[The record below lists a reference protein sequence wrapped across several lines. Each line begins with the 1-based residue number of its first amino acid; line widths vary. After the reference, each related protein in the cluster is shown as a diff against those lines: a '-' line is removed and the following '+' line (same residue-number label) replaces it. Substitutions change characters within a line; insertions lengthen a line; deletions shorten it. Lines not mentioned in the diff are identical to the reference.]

1 MLVGVEEIKIREAR
15 FDEPAVQ
22 RLIAEAMAELS
33 RRYGGSGDDTPVAVT
48 DFAPPSG
55 AFLVAYATAEDQLLG
70 CAGWRAHG
78 EDAELKRMFT
88 VPAARGRG
96 VARRV
101 LAAIEESA
109 RERGCKRVI
118 LETGDRQPEAI
129 ALYLSCGYER
139 IDDFGY
145 YQGEEGVLSYA
156 RSL

>member
-1 MLVGVEEIKIREAR
+1 MAEIKIREAR

-22 RLIAEAMAELS
+22 RLIAEAMAELT
-33 RRYGGSGDDTPVAVT
+33 RRYGGNGDDTPVAPA

-55 AFLVAYATAEDQLLG
+55 AFYVAYATADGELLG

-78 EDAELKRMFT
+78 PDAELKRMFT

-96 VARRV
+96 VAQQV

-129 ALYLSCGYER
+129 ALYRKCGYER
-139 IDDFGY
+139 IEDFGHY
-145 YQGEEGVLSYA
+145 KGEEGVLSYA
-156 RSL
+156 RML

>member
-1 MLVGVEEIKIREAR
+1 MLVGVDEIKVRAAR

-33 RRYGGSGDDTPVAVT
+33 RRYGGSGDDTPVAAT
-48 DFAPPSG
+48 DFAPPVG
-55 AFLVAYATAEDQLLG
+55 AFFVAYAGDVLLG

-101 LAAIEESA
+101 LTAIEDSA

-118 LETGDRQPEAI
+118 LETGDKQPEAI
-129 ALYLSCGYER
+129 ALYVRCGYER
-139 IDDFGY
+139 IEDFGY
-145 YQGEEGVLSYA
+145 YKGEEGVLSFA
-156 RSL
+156 RVL